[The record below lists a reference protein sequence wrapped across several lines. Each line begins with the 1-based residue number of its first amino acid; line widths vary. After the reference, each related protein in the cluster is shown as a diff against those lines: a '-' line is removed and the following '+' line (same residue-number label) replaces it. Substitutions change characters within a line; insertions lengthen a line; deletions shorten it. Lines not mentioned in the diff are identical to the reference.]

1 MAEVIGIV
9 SGTITFATV
18 VAQISKSVIQIK
30 DCWSQIRD
38 APNELQELIAELEI
52 YDLFLR
58 EIEQNLSSGPLA
70 NATEMSEH
78 SFQSLG
84 VCRKAAESLQIIS
97 KDIAKDLRPSG
108 RFRRSYFS
116 VKIVLQKGKVEKYKA
131 RLSNSIRLLSF
142 SQQCYSMCA
151 WLVFSIQPVMVPQIQ
166 VNDHTNDKNKQEPGS
181 LSSVVHISPQK
192 RIYLGRLGLPIWV
205 TSKVLEIQGKRVY
218 GGWQWVFR
226 TYDIRPHGDPV
237 FRFAKDGDLDGLRQI
252 FSSGKVSPFVR
263 DELGMTLLS
272 WACYTN
278 SFEVAE
284 FLLKQGA
291 DPNALDNSNMKPI
304 STIGRIRINPPRRS
318 QPIFPLLR
326 LLCQVEDES
335 QEDPWDVFMRSYHR
349 FRGTAEEF
357 TFFQQACCPLFYTL
371 SDEQRIRFAI
381 NEMGPCLSRNF

>member
-1 MAEVIGIV
+1 
-9 SGTITFATV
+9 
-18 VAQISKSVIQIK
+18 
-30 DCWSQIRD
+30 
-38 APNELQELIAELEI
+38 
-52 YDLFLR
+52 
-58 EIEQNLSSGPLA
+58 
-70 NATEMSEH
+70 MSEH

-131 RLSNSIRLLSF
+131 RLSNSIRLLSL

-151 WLVFSIQPVMVPQIQ
+151 WLVFSIQPVIVPQIQ
-166 VNDHTNDKNKQEPGS
+166 VNDHTNDM
-181 LSSVVHISPQK
+181 HISPQK
-192 RIYLGRLGLPIWV
+192 RIYLWRLGLPIWV

-326 LLCQVEDES
+326 LLCQFEDES